1 MICAPPALQASLEV
15 RIVPSPSARIVRK
28 NVDNLRA
35 SGATGF
41 TGRAHRTLAQREDR
55 SHVNVDN
62 LRASGA
68 TGFTGQERIV
78 PSPSARIVRM

>member
-1 MICAPPALQASLEV
+1 M
-15 RIVPSPSARIVRK
+15 
-28 NVDNLRA
+28 
-35 SGATGF
+35 
-41 TGRAHRTLAQREDR
+41 HRTLAQREDR

-68 TGFTGQERIV
+68 TGFTGRAHRTLAREARSHVNVDDLRASGATGFTGQERIV